1 MIPKTIHYCWFGD
14 KPLDDMAIKCIESW
28 KKYFPDYQIVEWNE
42 TNFDVNLCEYV
53 KQAFQFEKW
62 AFVSDYARFWIIYHY
77 GGIYFDTDVE
87 IINNMENIVE
97 RGPFFG
103 TESTERDYD
112 EVAINPGLGMGAE
125 PKNEM
130 YKKVLESYHTSSF
143 INEDGSYNYKTVVE
157 RVTEIFKL
165 NGYKT
170 QNTIQRIE
178 GITIYPQEY
187 FCPLDYNT
195 GILSLTKNSYSIH
208 WFNASWFDN
217 KMSKRRETS
226 LKIQRCI
233 NGKVGKTL
241 SKVYLKSSYYW
252 ELISS
257 DSINDIKRKIKN
269 KFKSINRK

>member
-53 KQAFQFEKW
+53 KQAFQSEKW

-97 RGPFFG
+97 RGPFLG

-143 INEDGSYNYKTVVE
+143 INRDGSYNYKTVVE

-165 NGYKT
+165 NGYETK
-170 QNTIQRIE
+170 NVIQSIG

-217 KMSKRRETS
+217 KMSKRREFS
-226 LKIQRCI
+226 LKIQRRI

-257 DSINDIKRKIKN
+257 GNINDIKRKIKN
-269 KFKSINRK
+269 KFKSNNRK